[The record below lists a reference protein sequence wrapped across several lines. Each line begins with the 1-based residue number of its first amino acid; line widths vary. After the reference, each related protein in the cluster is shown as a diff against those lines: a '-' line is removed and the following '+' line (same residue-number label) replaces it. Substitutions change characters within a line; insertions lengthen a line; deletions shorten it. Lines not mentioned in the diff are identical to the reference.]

1 MNYLNTNP
9 GKSQHLL
16 TSKGEA
22 FIKTDNTD
30 LRSSA
35 SKNLWGVLK
44 YIITKDK
51 LRAIMNAFFLLSSHI
66 SC

>member
-9 GKSQHLL
+9 EKSQRLL
-16 TSKGEA
+16 TSKDEA

-30 LRSSA
+30 LRSSP

-51 LRAIMNAFFLLSSHI
+51 LRGIMDAFFLLSSHI